1 MLAGKGF
8 KKIYNLKGGIMAWNG
23 AVASG
28 PVELNMD
35 LVRGD
40 ESPGQI
46 TRLAY
51 GMEMSLGSFYQ
62 TMSTRMEDTEVSELL
77 TRLASI
83 EEKHK
88 QYLLELLRSVEPSE
102 VDQAALESEVAS
114 TIMEGGFDSDE
125 FIRKNEEFMQSVT
138 GVLDVAMMLETQALD
153 LYLRFAEKIESEEA
167 RGILYK
173 IGDEEK
179 GHLAA
184 LGRLRDEKT

>member
-1 MLAGKGF
+1 LAGKGF

-23 AVASG
+23 QVASG
-28 PVELNMD
+28 PVELNLD

-40 ESPGQI
+40 ESPAEI

-51 GMEMSLGSFYQ
+51 GMEMSLGSFYE
-62 TMSTRMEDTEVSELL
+62 TMSTRIGDKEVLGLL
-77 TRLASI
+77 SQLVSI

-88 QYLLELLRSVEPSE
+88 QYLLEMLGLIEPSG
-102 VDQAALESEVAS
+102 VDRAAFESDISS

-125 FIRKNEEFMQSVT
+125 FIEKNEEFMRSVT
-138 GVLDVAMMLETQALD
+138 GLLDVAMMLETQALD
-153 LYLRFAEKIESEEA
+153 LYLRFAEKIGNEEA
-167 RGILYK
+167 KKILYK

-184 LGRLRDEKT
+184 LGRLREEKT